1 MSKFYSRYGKRLLDL
16 SLSLPALV
24 VLSPLIVSLALAV
37 RLTQGAPVLFRQR
50 RPGLRGQPFVLLK
63 FRTMRDA
70 PSDQIDTSTDAAR
83 ITMLGRL
90 LRSTSLDELPELF
103 NVLRGELSLVGPR
116 PLLMQYLTL
125 YSPDQLR
132 RHDVKPGI
140 TGCAQVHGRNALSW
154 PQKFALDLWYVD
166 HVSLRLDIQIML
178 VTLWKIVT
186 REGINQTGHGTVEL
200 FRGN

>member
-24 VLSPLIVSLALAV
+24 VLLPLIVSLALTV

-70 PSDQIDTSTDAAR
+70 PSDHIDTSTDAAR
-83 ITMLGRL
+83 ITVLGRW
-90 LRSTSLDELPELF
+90 LRRTSLDELPELF
-103 NVLRGELSLVGPR
+103 NVLRGEMSLVGPR

-178 VTLWKIVT
+178 LTLWKLVT
-186 REGINQTGHGTVEL
+186 REGINQTGYGTVEL

>member
-1 MSKFYSRYGKRLLDL
+1 LSKFYSRYGKRLLDL

>member
-1 MSKFYSRYGKRLLDL
+1 M
-16 SLSLPALV
+16 
-24 VLSPLIVSLALAV
+24 
-37 RLTQGAPVLFRQR
+37 
-50 RPGLRGQPFVLLK
+50 
-63 FRTMRDA
+63 
-70 PSDQIDTSTDAAR
+70 
-83 ITMLGRL
+83 
-90 LRSTSLDELPELF
+90 
-103 NVLRGELSLVGPR
+103 SLVGPR

-132 RHDVKPGI
+132 RHAVKPGI

-166 HVSLRLDIQIML
+166 HVSLHLDIQIML
-178 VTLWKIVT
+178 LTLWKIVT